1 MFIVLK
7 KTQFVVKRWQHRTSY
22 TNNKIQ
28 KGLTLETKKRTSLP
42 GLILCII
49 VVNEDD
55 PATESPSAS
64 NRLVSQMLPFGLIF
78 TQAGDA
84 LHWKQLQWV
93 AHLPRGSQLPSSL

>member
-1 MFIVLK
+1 MFIVLN
-7 KTQFVVKRWQHRTSY
+7 KTQFVVKRWQHGTSY

-42 GLILCII
+42 GLIPCII

-55 PATESPSAS
+55 PVTESPSAKQVCQPDATIWS
-64 NRLVSQMLPFGLIF
+64 NFH

-84 LHWKQLQWV
+84 LHWEQLQWV